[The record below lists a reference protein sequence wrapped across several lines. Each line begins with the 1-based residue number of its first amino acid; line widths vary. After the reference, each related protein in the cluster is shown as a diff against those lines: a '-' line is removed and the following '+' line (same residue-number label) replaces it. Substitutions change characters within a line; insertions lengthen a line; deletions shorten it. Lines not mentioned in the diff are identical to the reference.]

1 MEIVV
6 ELPNDLTQRADPA
19 REALEAIAIAGYRSG
34 KLTAFEAGRLLGLS
48 SRFGFEAF
56 LKGRG
61 IYDCAYSAD
70 DLADDINTFRRLQ
83 DRNDSHSKA

>member
-6 ELPNDLTQRADPA
+6 QLPNDLTQRADPA

-48 SRFGFEAF
+48 SRFEFEAF

-61 IYDCAYSAD
+61 ICDGAYSAD

-83 DRNDSHSKA
+83 DLV